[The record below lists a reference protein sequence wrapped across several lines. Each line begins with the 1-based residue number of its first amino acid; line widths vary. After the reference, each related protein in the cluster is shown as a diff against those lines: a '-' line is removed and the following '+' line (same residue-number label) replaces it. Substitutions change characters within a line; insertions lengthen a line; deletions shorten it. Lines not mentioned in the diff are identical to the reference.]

1 MTLPEL
7 LRKLDR
13 YILWNRMRLYVVA
26 VATLQWPLASVA
38 SAQKWW
44 STINCPWQTAGAGY
58 GQHTARTFCTQPDL
72 RNFGPSHA
80 GEVQECCT
88 ILPNGGCG
96 EAAHFLKSLSSPS
109 LAALFNW
116 FHWFKLISTV
126 NTSSSQ
132 LFSILLN
139 SFQLFSPLNS
149 CQLSP
154 ILPSSPH
161 LAFAALVSSCHLF
174 TIFSNSSHLVS
185 TSLDSSHLI
194 SPLLD
199 SSHLFL
205 PLLAISSSYDYHR
218 YHVGKK
224 QARPKQPMHYTS
236 LCHWEGPSFRRSD
249 ADACAED
256 LVERRCKALPKI
268 IEIKVQEYA
277 RIIKNPKNKS
287 PGHLS

>member
-7 LRKLDR
+7 LRKLD
-13 YILWNRMRLYVVA
+13 LHPLKPNAVVCSCRGDTA
-26 VATLQWPLASVA
+26 VAASISGIGAKVVKHYQLSLANCWCRIWAAHSLHILHSTWLAKFWPF
-38 SAQKWW
+38 
-44 STINCPWQTAGAGY
+44 
-58 GQHTARTFCTQPDL
+58 AR
-72 RNFGPSHA
+72 RGNSSK
-80 GEVQECCT
+80 ECCT

-116 FHWFKLISTV
+116 FHWCTLISTV

-185 TSLDSSHLI
+185 TSLTSSQLI

-205 PLLAISSSYDYHR
+205 PLLAISSSYDYPEPLPPCWEKNKR
-218 YHVGKK
+218 GQNNRCTRCTMPLGRSKL
-224 QARPKQPMHYTS
+224 QAQRRCRRRRRMR
-236 LCHWEGPSFRRSD
+236 RRSCWKMLQGI
-249 ADACAED
+249 A
-256 LVERRCKALPKI
+256 ALPKI
-268 IEIKVQEYA
+268 T
-277 RIIKNPKNKS
+277 
-287 PGHLS
+287 